1 MSGPNYDVPIMPSES
16 YPTVAPVL
24 IITYN
29 RYDHLRQTVEA
40 LKQNY
45 LADQTDLFIASD
57 YPKSELDSESV
68 QKVRDY
74 IKSICGFKS
83 VVPLFREYNYGAVEN
98 SLSAKKEI
106 FEKYDRLIVMEDDV
120 VTGKGFLKF
129 INDGLEKYKDN
140 KKIYAVCG
148 YMWEM
153 QNAKPMKNQIF
164 LHTFCAWGYGM
175 WRDKET
181 WVQGGPDLAREF
193 LSSLKLFYKMNR
205 ASPHYL
211 LMVASIA
218 KGQLVA
224 GDVNRSLTMIKSQK
238 LCLFPP
244 RSLVRNIGFDGSGIH
259 CGLDARYASQPIHQE
274 VIDITALVQV
284 VELTV
289 NRDALYNYF
298 GGNTELLK
306 NISIYCMQR
315 ILPSFIL
322 NKLWSLLKPFADRRS
337 NKFGERGQ

>member
-1 MSGPNYDVPIMPSES
+1 MSSPNGYMLIMPPENYS
-16 YPTVAPVL
+16 TLAPVL

-45 LADQTDLFIASD
+45 LADQTILFIASD
-57 YPKSELDSESV
+57 YPKSELDRESV
-68 QKVRDY
+68 QKVREY

-83 VVPLFREYNYGAVEN
+83 VIPIFREYNYGAIEN
-98 SLSAKKEI
+98 ALSAIKKVFGE
-106 FEKYDRLIVMEDDV
+106 YDRLIIMEDDI

-140 KKIYAVCG
+140 KEIYAICG
-148 YMWEM
+148 YLWAL
-153 QNAKPMKNQIF
+153 QNAKPVENQIF
-164 LHTFCAWGYGM
+164 LHAFAAWGCGI
-175 WRDKET
+175 WKAKEA
-181 WVQGGPDLAREF
+181 WIQGGPDLAREF
-193 LSSLKLFYKMNR
+193 LSSSKLFCKMNR

-218 KGQLVA
+218 KGHLVA
-224 GDVNRSLTMIKSQK
+224 GDVDRCLTMIKCQK

-244 RSLVRNIGFDGSGIH
+244 KSLVRNIGFDGSGIH
-259 CGLDARYASQPIHQE
+259 CGLDSRYASQPINQE
-274 VIDITALVQV
+274 VVDITASVPV
-284 VELTV
+284 MELEV

-298 GGNTELLK
+298 GGNAELLK
-306 NISIYCMQR
+306 NIFIYCMQR
-315 ILPSFIL
+315 ILPPFIL

-337 NKFGERGQ
+337 NKFGERSQ